1 MGASSFKDISIQ
13 MALDVAAKA
22 SIIHQVICVITKMVL
37 VVRDDPKSG
46 RDVISLFMDFANKLQ
61 SVKNLELPLLMIFIN
76 RLMLER

>member
-22 SIIHQVICVITKMVL
+22 SIIHHVICVITKMVL

-61 SVKNLELPLLMIFIN
+61 SVKNLKLPLLIIFVK
-76 RLMLER
+76 RLMFER

>member
-46 RDVISLFMDFANKLQ
+46 RDVISLFMDFTNKLQ
-61 SVKNLELPLLMIFIN
+61 PLPYLDGI
-76 RLMLER
+76 

>member
-13 MALDVAAKA
+13 MALDVRAKA
-22 SIIHQVICVITKMVL
+22 SIIRQVICVITKMVL

-61 SVKNLELPLLMIFIN
+61 SVKNLELPLLIIFIN
-76 RLMLER
+76 KLMLER

>member
-13 MALDVAAKA
+13 MALDVRAKA

-61 SVKNLELPLLMIFIN
+61 SVKNLELPLLIIFIK

>member
-61 SVKNLELPLLMIFIN
+61 SVKNLELPLLIISIK
-76 RLMLER
+76 RLMHER

>member
-61 SVKNLELPLLMIFIN
+61 SVKNLELPLLIIFTK